1 MLVAMGDALRALI
14 DAVGLEVG
22 SGHEIRSDDDLWT
35 LDLDPGG
42 THAWV
47 ATRHRPIWVRHDDTL
62 VFVEAGG
69 AALVERYPTMSIGP
83 HPERYDPP
91 RTAPSYDFPFEA
103 LFADTGVVVG
113 SATLGPLAAEALA
126 LPPVATTQPAGFP
139 SADVVLALRHVGH
152 LDGGRWHGAQ
162 QDALARLVVTTVLHD
177 NPPPV
182 LRDNSLA
189 RVLDR
194 LFDPAGEH
202 STADLLDGVRMSPR
216 TLERRCAETTGC
228 TPAQLGRWFRS
239 LAVRSALARG
249 DRPAEVAERFGF
261 STTASMRRALQ
272 RIRAPETD
280 VPPRF

>member
-1 MLVAMGDALRALI
+1 MVMGDALRALI

-22 SGHEIRSDDDLWT
+22 PGEEIRSDDDRWT
-35 LDLDPGG
+35 LDLDPDG

-47 ATRHRPIWVRHDDTL
+47 ATRHRPVWLHRDDTL

-69 AALVERYPTMSIGP
+69 AALVEQHPTTSIGSD
-83 HPERYDPP
+83 PERHGPP
-91 RTAPSYDFPFEA
+91 RTAPSYDFPHEA

-113 SATLGPLAAEALA
+113 SATLGPLAAEVLA
-126 LPPVATTQPAGFP
+126 LPSIATTQPAGFP

-152 LDGGRWHGAQ
+152 LDGGRWHGVQ

-177 NPPPV
+177 NPPPL

-194 LFDPAGEH
+194 LFEPAGGH

-216 TLERRCAETTGC
+216 TLERRCFETTGC

-239 LAVRSALARG
+239 LGVRSALTRG
-249 DRPAEVAERFGF
+249 DPPAEVAARFGF

-272 RIRAPETD
+272 RVHAPDTD
-280 VPPRF
+280 LPRRF